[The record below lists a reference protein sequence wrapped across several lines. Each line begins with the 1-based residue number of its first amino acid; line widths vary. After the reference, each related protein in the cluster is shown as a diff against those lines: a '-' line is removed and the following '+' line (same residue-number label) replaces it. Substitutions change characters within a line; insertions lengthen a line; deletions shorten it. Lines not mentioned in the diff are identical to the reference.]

1 MLEINIEQ
9 NADATLVVIKGRMET
24 VAAQDSENK
33 FKSLD
38 EATAGTI
45 YLDCKELEYISSSG
59 LRLFLG
65 LQKKVM
71 KNGGKL
77 IFRHVSEPILNVFK
91 ITGMSAFF
99 MVENER

>member
-59 LRLFLG
+59 LRLASKEGDEEWRETDLPPCFG
-65 LQKKVM
+65 TNPECVQDY
-71 KNGGKL
+71 
-77 IFRHVSEPILNVFK
+77 RD
-91 ITGMSAFF
+91 
-99 MVENER
+99 ERI

>member
-1 MLEINIEQ
+1 MLEISIER
-9 NADATLVVIKGRMET
+9 NVDVTLVSIKGRMET
-24 VAAQDSENK
+24 VAAQDCEAK
-33 FKSLD
+33 FNSLD
-38 EATAGTI
+38 EATKGTI
-45 YLDCKELEYISSSG
+45 CLECKDLEYISSSG

-77 IFRHVSEPILNVFK
+77 IFRHVSEPVLNVFK

-99 MVENER
+99 TVEN

>member
-1 MLEINIEQ
+1 MLKV
-9 NADATLVVIKGRMET
+9 TLTNNETETIVALEGRMDT
-24 VAAQDSENK
+24 AAAPEFEQALAPVWEM
-33 FKSLD
+33 
-38 EATAGTI
+38 EQPRI
-45 YLDCKELEYISSSG
+45 MLDCQKLEYISSSG

-99 MVENER
+99 TVENER

>member
-9 NADATLVVIKGRMET
+9 NADVTLVVIKGRMET
-24 VAAQDSENK
+24 VATQDSEAK

-38 EATAGTI
+38 DATAGTI
-45 YLDCKELEYISSSG
+45 YLDCKKLEYISSSG

-99 MVENER
+99 TVENEQ